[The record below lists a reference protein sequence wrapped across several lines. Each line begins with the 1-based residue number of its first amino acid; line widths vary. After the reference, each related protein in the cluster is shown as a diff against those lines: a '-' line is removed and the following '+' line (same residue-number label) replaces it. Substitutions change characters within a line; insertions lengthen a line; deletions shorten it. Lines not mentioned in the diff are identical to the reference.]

1 MKRKKKMVINRYHM
15 EREIGLERSLPKYL
29 SCALIDTDQ
38 SSSSGFSG
46 VSSKPLI
53 SFARLLDQ

>member
-1 MKRKKKMVINRYHM
+1 MVINRYHM